1 MTAATKPE
9 STAVATT
16 KPALPAD
23 VQRALDER
31 KLRNMVAAKIAGMS
45 WGGALDLEARRAL
58 ADWGQQHGVDVT
70 TEIHILGNRIYK
82 NADYYINRAQKYVRA
97 GLIAIDLRYIN
108 VDRRL
113 EEDAANTDPFYT
125 ETAAEARREIATR
138 RSLRIQ
144 FNVPEAAQSAVL
156 CVVRFPGSGES
167 FPAAKWCGGGTRKGD
182 PVGDGNPEA
191 TAATRAIRKALKMA
205 VGYEPEIAIA
215 FGEGEDEVVADV
227 EAVIHRSQSEQKALN
242 EATLA
247 GQRQGLRNIVNE
259 RQLTEGMNALGTVPV
274 NMDAATD
281 LFQDSEP
288 AHVELRDS
296 DDLTD
301 AEIVER
307 EQREELEAQ
316 QREEAARRTGRS
328 R

>member
-1 MTAATKPE
+1 MTTATKPE

-16 KPALPAD
+16 KPALPHD

-97 GLIAIDLRYIN
+97 GLIAYSYRYIN
-108 VDRRL
+108 IDKRLDDLAKRGNADAQKEVDERQM
-113 EEDAANTDPFYT
+113 
-125 ETAAEARREIATR
+125 
-138 RSLRIQ
+138 LRIQ
-144 FNVPEAAQSAVL
+144 FNAPEAAHSTAL
-156 CVVRFPGSGES
+156 FVVRFPASGES
-167 FPAAKWCGGGTRKGD
+167 FAAVKWCGGGVRKGD

-191 TAATRAIRKALKMA
+191 TSMTRAARKVLKMA

-215 FGEGEDEVVADV
+215 FGEEDDEAVADV
-227 EAVIHRSQSEQKALN
+227 EAVIHRSQSEQKALT
-242 EATLA
+242 EATVA
-247 GQRQGLRNIVNE
+247 GQRRALRNIENDP
-259 RQLTEGMNALGTVPV
+259 QLTDGMNALGTVPV
-274 NMDAATD
+274 NMEAATD
-281 LFQDSEP
+281 LFADSEP
-288 AHVELRDS
+288 VHVELRNS

-307 EQREELEAQ
+307 EQREELEREELE
-316 QREEAARRTGRS
+316 REEAARRTGRS

>member
-1 MTAATKPE
+1 MTTATKPE
-9 STAVATT
+9 GTAVATT

-31 KLRNMVAAKIAGMS
+31 KTRNIVAAKIAGMS

-97 GLIAIDLRYIN
+97 GLIAYSYRYIN
-108 VDRRL
+108 VDKRL
-113 EEDAANTDPFYT
+113 EDMAKRGDAGAQK
-125 ETAAEARREIATR
+125 EIDER
-138 RSLRIQ
+138 QMLRIQ
-144 FNVPEAAQSAVL
+144 FNAPEGAHSIAL
-156 CVVRFPGSGES
+156 FVVRFPQSGES
-167 FPAAKWCGGGTRKGD
+167 FAAVKWCGGGVRKGD

-191 TAATRAIRKALKMA
+191 TSMTRAARKALKMA

-215 FGEGEDEVVADV
+215 FGEEDDDAIADV
-227 EAVIHRSQSEQKALN
+227 EAVIHRSQSEQKALT
-242 EATLA
+242 ESVLA
-247 GQRQGLRNIVNE
+247 GQRHALRNIENE
-259 RQLTEGMNALGTVPV
+259 PQLTEGIAALGTVPV
-274 NMDAATD
+274 NIEAATD

-288 AHVELRDS
+288 AHVELRNS
-296 DDLTD
+296 DDMTD

-307 EQREELEAQ
+307 EEREE
-316 QREEAARRTGRS
+316 REEIARRTGRS